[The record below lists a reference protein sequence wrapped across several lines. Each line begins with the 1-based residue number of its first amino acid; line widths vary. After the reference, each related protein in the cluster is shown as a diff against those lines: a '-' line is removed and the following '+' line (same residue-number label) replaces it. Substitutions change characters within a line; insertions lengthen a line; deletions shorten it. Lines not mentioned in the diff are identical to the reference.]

1 MNFRW
6 PVTEEQLLAIASAGG
21 TRKVSRA
28 AQSIAKLMP
37 QLTHDQYDEFW
48 RWAIIEEL
56 SKVQSVDQRMRLEFG
71 VGFRQLRTCRRPLPG
86 QLCANKGID
95 SITIRPLRRQGS

>member
-1 MNFRW
+1 MNRW
-6 PVTEEQLLAIASAGG
+6 PVTEQELLTIASAGG

-28 AQSIAKLMP
+28 AQSIAKFMP

-56 SKVQSVDQRMRLEFG
+56 ATADPGKRRELLRKFDACPCCNDQAPNPSNGPSDYTVDLEPAPAG
-71 VGFRQLRTCRRPLPG
+71 CPVT
-86 QLCANKGID
+86 KGE
-95 SITIRPLRRQGS
+95 